1 MYQRHSILQAA
12 SEGELL
18 YCQHLWDIRLASRN
32 TLTETDSGVP
42 FRFWIGKK
50 ENRRFLN
57 DSVTVLCNDM
67 RQMPENLSQ
76 KNGILGNIISG
87 AVWKLHNQHDV
98 QPEKMQK
105 CSTGVDLTISVYH
118 VVGQRFLQY
127 RRHRPHFFT
136 PELQFGPHFNKE
148 TCLSAQSDKSGSNRT
163 SPRTWLT
170 HMSSWQRPWEPAI
183 LCQGNKC
190 TLHASQFFGTALPLL
205 LILHPSS
212 FL

>member
-1 MYQRHSILQAA
+1 M
-12 SEGELL
+12 
-18 YCQHLWDIRLASRN
+18 
-32 TLTETDSGVP
+32 P

-127 RRHRPHFFT
+127 RLHRPHFFT
-136 PELQFGPHFNKE
+136 PELQFDPHINKE
-148 TCLSAQSDKSGSNRT
+148 TCLSVLSDKNGSSRTALRT
-163 SPRTWLT
+163 SLIRRFL
-170 HMSSWQRPWEPAI
+170 WQQPSKPAI
-183 LCQGNKC
+183 QCQGNN
-190 TLHASQFFGTALPLL
+190 
-205 LILHPSS
+205 
-212 FL
+212 